1 MKKIEAVIRV
11 EKLDDVKDALEEL
24 GYPGMTVTR
33 VEGHG
38 RQKGLK
44 EQFRGREFKVD
55 LLPKI
60 KVEIVVHDEDVN
72 KIMHSISLTAKTGD
86 IGDGK
91 VFVYPVD
98 DAQRIRTGERG
109 DKAI

>member
-1 MKKIEAVIRV
+1 
-11 EKLDDVKDALEEL
+11 
-24 GYPGMTVTR
+24 
-33 VEGHG
+33 
-38 RQKGLK
+38 
-44 EQFRGREFKVD
+44 VD

-60 KVEIVVHDEDVN
+60 KIEIIAHNDDVS

-91 VFVYPVD
+91 IFVYPVE